1 MAANVTIV
9 DPRFISLTRWAD
21 ETAWNL
27 SPFATIPKLVDENL
41 WHDFAR
47 YICGVP
53 SINALQPPR
62 PEGFSRW
69 EDWAVSLNQTIQL
82 LTLPL

>member
-1 MAANVTIV
+1 MAANVSTV
-9 DPRFISLTRWAD
+9 DPRFLSATRWAA

-27 SPFATIPKLVDENL
+27 SPFATIPRLENEKA
-41 WHDFAR
+41 WQDWAR
-47 YICGVP
+47 YIVGVP

-62 PEGFSRW
+62 PEGFTDWRR
-69 EDWAVSLNQTIQL
+69 WAVALNQTIQL